1 MCLCICV
8 FVYLCICVFVCLFI
22 CVFLYLYLYLYLYFC
37 VSHAQGH
44 GLGGILDFGF
54 VDNNVVLGGFSGGS
68 VALWDKRS
76 SKAPKS
82 VFSQGSGGVCHVQML
97 RDGHTLIGGTTGGTV
112 QVWDIRKAVRNM
124 SVMKMGGKDDLLLG
138 CVKVDEQ
145 MPLLNA
151 EGQVCVGRTMPP
163 AEFGVHRAYAVEP
176 LRESQVIDFL
186 ALNLPP
192 RPTSP
197 PVIII
202 AVAIVSCKHWPD
214 PSSCQ
219 TLPHVR
225 SFLITFSYMSSIWEY
240 RWL

>member
-1 MCLCICV
+1 VCV
-8 FVYLCICVFVCLFI
+8 CVCVCVLA
-22 CVFLYLYLYLYLYFC
+22 
-37 VSHAQGH
+37 HAQGH
-44 GLGGILDFGF
+44 GLGGVLDFGF

-97 RDGHTLIGGTTGGTV
+97 RDGHTLVGGTTGGTV

-176 LRESQVIDFL
+176 IRESQVMNFL
-186 ALNLPP
+186 AYKLLPLL
-192 RPTSP
+192 RSP

-202 AVAIVSCKHWPD
+202 VVAIPSCKHFPD
-214 PSSCQ
+214 PSSYHSRTCPQ
-219 TLPHVR
+219 PGNAGGHGDRDQECVR
-225 SFLITFSYMSSIWEY
+225 LESRAWKSIARLFLAEG
-240 RWL
+240 